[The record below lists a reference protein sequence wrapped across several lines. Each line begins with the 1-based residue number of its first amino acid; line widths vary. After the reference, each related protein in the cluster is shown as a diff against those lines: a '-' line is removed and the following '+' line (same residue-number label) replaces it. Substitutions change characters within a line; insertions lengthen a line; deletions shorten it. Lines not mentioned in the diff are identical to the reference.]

1 MLLCLGCAD
10 GNVISCPAGDGSAR
24 GNAAPTQLNKVENVK
39 VLSFEKW
46 SEQREAMGVDESTYG
61 AMAAFAAK
69 SAGKVLNG
77 TDKNANYSPFS
88 LYYAL
93 AMAAQGANGKTAE
106 EMLKC
111 LLECSDR
118 KDAHVNFSDVIFPSY
133 VQMSIGV
140 ELEKLIQY
148 GMIGGL
154 LSFGNGGMLDLLPPA
169 FSYFED
175 KQTALDRKDKHEKE
189 RQQSIINYG
198 NLVFGNV
205 SGSTLTVDN
214 SIHQIEQAIDEKGG
228 EDKQELHELLD
239 EVKELIENIQSS
251 RAIPK
256 QKKLFEKI
264 SNHMEKH
271 GWFYGAVVQLLGTAA
286 LGLIGG

>member
-1 MLLCLGCAD
+1 M
-10 GNVISCPAGDGSAR
+10 
-24 GNAAPTQLNKVENVK
+24 
-39 VLSFEKW
+39 
-46 SEQREAMGVDESTYG
+46 
-61 AMAAFAAK
+61 AK
-69 SAGKVLNG
+69 SPLERQIESQMKQAKQLADKKRREDEKRAREQKRMEQKAIVRDRASSIVNG
-77 TDKNANYSPFS
+77 QPLVEGFRIMDKTS
-88 LYYAL
+88 
-93 AMAAQGANGKTAE
+93 E
-106 EMLKC
+106 EILRC
-111 LLECSDR
+111 LLECDS
-118 KDAHVNFSDVIFPSY
+118 HVNFSDDIFPSY

-175 KQTALDRKDKHEKE
+175 KQAALDRQDKREKE

-228 EDKQELHELLD
+228 EDKKELHELLD

-271 GWFYGAVVQLLGTAA
+271 GWFYGAVVQLLGTTA

>member
-1 MLLCLGCAD
+1 MEQE
-10 GNVISCPAGDGSAR
+10 VIVRDRASSIVNGQP
-24 GNAAPTQLNKVENVK
+24 LVEG
-39 VLSFEKW
+39 FRIMDMT
-46 SEQREAMGVDESTYG
+46 SEEILR
-61 AMAAFAAK
+61 
-69 SAGKVLNG
+69 
-77 TDKNANYSPFS
+77 
-88 LYYAL
+88 
-93 AMAAQGANGKTAE
+93 
-106 EMLKC
+106 C
-111 LLECSDR
+111 LLECDNRRESR
-118 KDAHVNFSDVIFPSY
+118 VCFSDDIFPSY
-133 VQMSIGV
+133 VQMSVGV

-154 LSFGNGGMLDLLPPA
+154 LSFDNGGMLDLLPPA

-175 KQTALDRKDKHEKE
+175 KQAALDRQDKREKE
-189 RQQSIINYG
+189 RQKSIVNYG

-228 EDKQELHELLD
+228 EDKEELHELLD

-286 LGLIGG
+286 LNLIST

>member
-1 MLLCLGCAD
+1 M
-10 GNVISCPAGDGSAR
+10 
-24 GNAAPTQLNKVENVK
+24 
-39 VLSFEKW
+39 
-46 SEQREAMGVDESTYG
+46 
-61 AMAAFAAK
+61 AK
-69 SAGKVLNG
+69 SPLERQIESQMKQAKQLADKKRREDEKRAREQKRMEQEVIVRDRASSIVNG
-77 TDKNANYSPFS
+77 QPLVEGFRIMDMTS
-88 LYYAL
+88 
-93 AMAAQGANGKTAE
+93 E
-106 EMLKC
+106 EILRC
-111 LLECSDR
+111 LLECDNRRESR
-118 KDAHVNFSDVIFPSY
+118 VCFSDDIFPSY
-133 VQMSIGV
+133 VQMSVGV

-154 LSFGNGGMLDLLPPA
+154 LSFDNGGMLDLLPPA

-175 KQTALDRKDKHEKE
+175 KQAALDRQDKREKE
-189 RQQSIINYG
+189 RQKSIINYG

-228 EDKQELHELLD
+228 EDKEELHELLD

-286 LGLIGG
+286 LNLIST

>member
-1 MLLCLGCAD
+1 M
-10 GNVISCPAGDGSAR
+10 
-24 GNAAPTQLNKVENVK
+24 
-39 VLSFEKW
+39 
-46 SEQREAMGVDESTYG
+46 
-61 AMAAFAAK
+61 AK
-69 SAGKVLNG
+69 SPLERQIESQMKQAKQLADKQRREEEKRARERKQMEYKAAVRNRAASIVNG
-77 TDKNANYSPFS
+77 QPLIEGFRIMD
-88 LYYAL
+88 
-93 AMAAQGANGKTAE
+93 KTAE

-111 LLECSDR
+111 LLECSGR
-118 KDAHVNFSDVIFPSY
+118 KDSRVNFSNDIFPSY
-133 VQMSIGV
+133 VQMSVGL

-154 LSFGNGGMLDLLPPA
+154 WAFENGGVLDLLPPA

-175 KQTALDRKDKHEKE
+175 KQAALDRQDKREME

-228 EDKQELHELLD
+228 EDKEKLHELLD

-271 GWFYGAVVQLLGTAA
+271 GWFYGAVVQLLGTAT
-286 LGLIGG
+286 LGMLRA

>member
-1 MLLCLGCAD
+1 MD
-10 GNVISCPAGDGSAR
+10 
-24 GNAAPTQLNKVENVK
+24 
-39 VLSFEKW
+39 
-46 SEQREAMGVDESTYG
+46 
-61 AMAAFAAK
+61 
-69 SAGKVLNG
+69 
-77 TDKNANYSPFS
+77 
-88 LYYAL
+88 
-93 AMAAQGANGKTAE
+93 KTAE

>member
-1 MLLCLGCAD
+1 M
-10 GNVISCPAGDGSAR
+10 
-24 GNAAPTQLNKVENVK
+24 
-39 VLSFEKW
+39 
-46 SEQREAMGVDESTYG
+46 
-61 AMAAFAAK
+61 AK
-69 SAGKVLNG
+69 SPLERQIESQMKQAKQLADKKRREDEKRVREQKRMEQKAIVRDRASSIVNG
-77 TDKNANYSPFS
+77 QPWIEGFRIMD
-88 LYYAL
+88 
-93 AMAAQGANGKTAE
+93 KTAE

-148 GMIGGL
+148 VMIGGL

>member
-1 MLLCLGCAD
+1 M
-10 GNVISCPAGDGSAR
+10 
-24 GNAAPTQLNKVENVK
+24 
-39 VLSFEKW
+39 
-46 SEQREAMGVDESTYG
+46 
-61 AMAAFAAK
+61 AK
-69 SAGKVLNG
+69 SPLERQIESQMKQAKQLADKKRREDEKRAREQKRMEQKAIVRDRASSIVNG
-77 TDKNANYSPFS
+77 QNGQPLVEGFRIMDKTS
-88 LYYAL
+88 
-93 AMAAQGANGKTAE
+93 E
-106 EMLKC
+106 EILRC
-111 LLECSDR
+111 LLECDSRRDS
-118 KDAHVNFSDVIFPSY
+118 HVNFSDDIFPSY

-175 KQTALDRKDKHEKE
+175 KQAALDRQDKREKE

-228 EDKQELHELLD
+228 EDKKELHELLD

-271 GWFYGAVVQLLGTAA
+271 GWFYGAVVQLLGTTA

>member
-1 MLLCLGCAD
+1 M
-10 GNVISCPAGDGSAR
+10 
-24 GNAAPTQLNKVENVK
+24 
-39 VLSFEKW
+39 
-46 SEQREAMGVDESTYG
+46 
-61 AMAAFAAK
+61 AK
-69 SAGKVLNG
+69 SPLERQIESQMKQAKQLADKQRREEEKRARERKQMEYKAAVRNRAASIVNG
-77 TDKNANYSPFS
+77 QPLIEGFRIMD
-88 LYYAL
+88 
-93 AMAAQGANGKTAE
+93 KTAE

-111 LLECSDR
+111 LLECSGR
-118 KDAHVNFSDVIFPSY
+118 KDSRVNFSNDIFPSY
-133 VQMSIGV
+133 VQMSVGL

-154 LSFGNGGMLDLLPPA
+154 WAFENGGVFDLLPPA

-175 KQTALDRKDKHEKE
+175 KQAALDRQDKREKE

-228 EDKQELHELLD
+228 EDKEKLHELLD

-271 GWFYGAVVQLLGTAA
+271 GWFYGAVVQLLGTAT
-286 LGLIGG
+286 LGMLRA

>member
-1 MLLCLGCAD
+1 MRPICYAIVNSD
-10 GNVISCPAGDGSAR
+10 GFYNHMVSKAISSTGSR
-24 GNAAPTQLNKVENVK
+24 MDKT
-39 VLSFEKW
+39 
-46 SEQREAMGVDESTYG
+46 SEEILR
-61 AMAAFAAK
+61 
-69 SAGKVLNG
+69 
-77 TDKNANYSPFS
+77 
-88 LYYAL
+88 
-93 AMAAQGANGKTAE
+93 
-106 EMLKC
+106 C
-111 LLECSDR
+111 LLECDSRRDS
-118 KDAHVNFSDVIFPSY
+118 HVNFSDDIFPSY
-133 VQMSIGV
+133 VQMSVGV

-154 LSFGNGGMLDLLPPA
+154 LSFDNGGMLDLLPPA
-169 FSYFED
+169 VSYVED
-175 KQTALDRKDKHEKE
+175 KQAALDRQEKRELE

-198 NLVFGNV
+198 HWVFGTV

-228 EDKQELHELLD
+228 EDKEELHELLD

-264 SNHMEKH
+264 SNQMEKH

-286 LGLIGG
+286 LGLLGT

>member
-1 MLLCLGCAD
+1 M
-10 GNVISCPAGDGSAR
+10 
-24 GNAAPTQLNKVENVK
+24 
-39 VLSFEKW
+39 
-46 SEQREAMGVDESTYG
+46 
-61 AMAAFAAK
+61 AK
-69 SAGKVLNG
+69 SPLERQIESQMKQAKQLADKQRREEEKRARERKQMEYKAAVRDRAASIVNG
-77 TDKNANYSPFS
+77 QPLIEGFRMMD
-88 LYYAL
+88 
-93 AMAAQGANGKTAE
+93 KTAE
-106 EMLKC
+106 EILKC
-111 LLECSDR
+111 LLECSGR
-118 KDAHVNFSDVIFPSY
+118 KDSRVNFSNDIFPSY
-133 VQMSIGV
+133 VQMSVGL

-154 LSFGNGGMLDLLPPA
+154 WAFDNEGVLDLLPPA

-175 KQTALDRKDKHEKE
+175 KQAALDRQDKREKE

-214 SIHQIEQAIDEKGG
+214 SIHQVEQAIDEKGG
-228 EDKQELHELLD
+228 EDKEELHELLD

-271 GWFYGAVVQLLGTAA
+271 GWFYGAVVQLLGTAV
-286 LGLIGG
+286 LGMLGA